1 MLLSQ
6 AIQQFDQYLS
16 AIDRSEETRSGYQK
30 DLTQLH
36 RFLEERY
43 NCPPYLEDI
52 QLADLEAYL
61 SWLKE
66 EKGYAPASRS
76 RNLYT
81 LRSFYNY
88 CYKKELVVRNIA
100 LSLENIKLP
109 HKERQY
115 LSEEEVN
122 ELVQAI
128 DHDLIRL
135 VVKFLYFTG
144 LRISE
149 CLNLT
154 VDDVDLERQM
164 VHVRGGKG
172 NKDRV
177 VPLSEKIVPP
187 LRAYLEKKRPQGTDR
202 FFATEKTGKLSAVYV
217 NSVLA
222 DATTKLGWKKT
233 VTAHILRHSFASQLV
248 KKDVNIVNISKLL
261 GHSSIKVTSVYTH
274 ANTNQLKEAVSVL

>member
-88 CYKKELVVRNIA
+88 CYKKELVDRNIA

-202 FFATEKTGKLSAVYV
+202 FFATEK
-217 NSVLA
+217 
-222 DATTKLGWKKT
+222 
-233 VTAHILRHSFASQLV
+233 
-248 KKDVNIVNISKLL
+248 
-261 GHSSIKVTSVYTH
+261 
-274 ANTNQLKEAVSVL
+274 